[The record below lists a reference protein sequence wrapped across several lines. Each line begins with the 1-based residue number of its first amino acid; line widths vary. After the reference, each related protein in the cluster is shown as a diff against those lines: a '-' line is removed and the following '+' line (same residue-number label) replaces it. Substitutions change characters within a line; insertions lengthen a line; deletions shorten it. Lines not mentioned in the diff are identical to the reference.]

1 MRWEQRAFFD
11 CLNGKLKTY
20 PAFDMDG
27 QMIQICAYP
36 NDDHGIQQQKCFKPP
51 LISMSGKLSLCN
63 SVFEKMKNCSDFSQ
77 SSPNAVG

>member
-11 CLNGKLKTY
+11 CYHGKLKTY

-63 SVFEKMKNCSDFSQ
+63 VVLTTDYPLKGVRNQYMDQ
-77 SSPNAVG
+77 